1 MSVKAPTSRL
11 IAITISA
18 ILTSSS
24 GYASQ
29 QAADA
34 FAPEMATGTND
45 KQLVKAKDWM
55 VTAANP
61 EATQVG
67 AEVLARGGNAVD
79 AMVAVQ
85 LMLGLVEP
93 QSSGIGGGSFLVYW
107 DANKQRLTTYDGR
120 ETAPSAANGD
130 LFLDEKGK
138 PLKFYDAVV
147 GGRSVGTPGTVKLLW
162 DVHQKYGALD
172 WDEVVLPIAQKAEQG
187 FTISER
193 LSMLIENDVDFLA
206 RHPTT
211 AAYFLNKDGTP
222 KTQGTLLKNPDYAQ
236 TLRTIA
242 EKGSD
247 GFYKGPVATAMVN
260 AVQKEA
266 ASNPGKLSL
275 ADLANYQVKNRQAV
289 CAPYKQYDVCGM
301 GPPSSGALTLG
312 QILMLTEPFK
322 LNELGSNNPTSWQI
336 LADASRL
343 AFADRGLYM
352 ADSDFF
358 DVPVK
363 GLLDQKYI
371 AERSALITPNEAL
384 QKVSAGSPP
393 AVKTVQLAQNQAIEL
408 PSTTHFN
415 IVDSQGN
422 VISMTS
428 SIENVFG
435 SRVMA
440 AGFLLNNELTD
451 FSFVANKD
459 GKPVANRVEANK
471 RPRSSM
477 APTIVM
483 HDDKPYLAIGSPGGS
498 RIIGYVAQSIIAHV
512 DWGMDIQQAIDQ
524 PRMINRFGA
533 MDVEINTPL
542 ADYAQQFEAM
552 GYSVNKRDL
561 NSGLHAIRITETGLE
576 GAADPRREGVA
587 IGK

>member
-18 ILTSSS
+18 LLASSS
-24 GYASQ
+24 VHASQ

-34 FAPEMATGTND
+34 FAPEMATGTSD

-61 EATQVG
+61 EATQAG

-107 DANKQRLTTYDGR
+107 DSKKQRLTTYDGR
-120 ETAPSAANGD
+120 ETAPSAANED
-130 LFLDEKGK
+130 LFLDKNGK

-193 LSMLIENDVDFLA
+193 LSMLIENDVDFLT

-247 GFYKGPVATAMVN
+247 GFYKGPVATAIVN

-363 GLLDQKYI
+363 GLLDQEYI

-393 AVKTVQLAQNQAIEL
+393 AVKTVQLAQDQAIEL

-451 FSFVANKD
+451 FSFVANQD

-552 GYSVNKRDL
+552 GYSVNKREL

-587 IGK
+587 LGK

>member
-1 MSVKAPTSRL
+1 MSVIAPTSRL
-11 IAITISA
+11 IAMTISA
-18 ILTSSS
+18 ILMSSS
-24 GYASQ
+24 VYASQ
-29 QAADA
+29 QATDA
-34 FAPEMATGTND
+34 FAPEMATGTSD
-45 KQLVKAKDWM
+45 KQLVTAKDWM

-107 DANKQRLTTYDGR
+107 DAKKQQLTTYDGR

-130 LFLDEKGK
+130 LFLDKTGK

-172 WDEVVLPIAQKAEQG
+172 WNEVVLPIAQKAEQG
-187 FTISER
+187 FTVSER

-247 GFYKGPVATAMVN
+247 GFYKGSVATAMVN
-260 AVQKEA
+260 SVQKEA

-336 LADASRL
+336 LAEASRL

-393 AVKTVQLAQNQAIEL
+393 AVKTVQLAQDQAIEL

-451 FSFVANKD
+451 FSFVASKD

>member
-1 MSVKAPTSRL
+1 MSVIAPTSRL
-11 IAITISA
+11 IAMTISA
-18 ILTSSS
+18 ILMSSS
-24 GYASQ
+24 VYASQ

-34 FAPEMATGTND
+34 FAPEMATGTSD
-45 KQLVKAKDWM
+45 KQLVTAKDWM

-107 DANKQRLTTYDGR
+107 DAKKQQLTTYDGR

-130 LFLDEKGK
+130 LFLDKTGK

-187 FTISER
+187 FTVSER

-247 GFYKGPVATAMVN
+247 GFYKGSVATAMVN

-336 LADASRL
+336 LAEASRL

-393 AVKTVQLAQNQAIEL
+393 AVKTVQLAQDQAIEL

-451 FSFVANKD
+451 FSFVASKD

-524 PRMINRFGA
+524 PRMINRFGV

>member
-18 ILTSSS
+18 LLASSS
-24 GYASQ
+24 VHASQ

-34 FAPEMATGTND
+34 FAPEMATGTSD

-206 RHPTT
+206 KHPTT

-322 LNELGSNNPTSWQI
+322 LNELGSSNPTSWQI

-343 AFADRGLYM
+343 AFADRSLYM

-393 AVKTVQLAQNQAIEL
+393 AVKTVQLAQDQAIEL

>member
-393 AVKTVQLAQNQAIEL
+393 AVKTVQLAQDKAIEL

-587 IGK
+587 LGK

>member
-18 ILTSSS
+18 LLASSS
-24 GYASQ
+24 VHASQ

-34 FAPEMATGTND
+34 FAPEMATGTSD

-61 EATQVG
+61 EATQAG

-107 DANKQRLTTYDGR
+107 DSKKQRLTTYDGR

-130 LFLDEKGK
+130 LFLDKNGK

-193 LSMLIENDVDFLA
+193 LSMLIENDVDFLT

-247 GFYKGPVATAMVN
+247 GFYKGPVATAIVN

-393 AVKTVQLAQNQAIEL
+393 AIKTVQLAQDQAIEL

-552 GYSVNKRDL
+552 GYSVNKREL

-587 IGK
+587 LGK

>member
-1 MSVKAPTSRL
+1 MSVKVPTSRL

-24 GYASQ
+24 VYASQ

-393 AVKTVQLAQNQAIEL
+393 AVKTVQLAQDQAIEL

>member
-24 GYASQ
+24 VYASQ

-34 FAPEMATGTND
+34 FAPEMATGTSD

-61 EATQVG
+61 EATQAG

-107 DANKQRLTTYDGR
+107 DSKKQRLTTYDGR

-130 LFLDEKGK
+130 LFLDKNGK

-193 LSMLIENDVDFLA
+193 LSMLIENDVDFLT

-222 KTQGTLLKNPDYAQ
+222 KTQGTLLKNPEYAQ

-247 GFYKGPVATAMVN
+247 GFYKGLVATAIVN
-260 AVQKEA
+260 AVQEEA

-371 AERSALITPNEAL
+371 AERSALITPNKAL

-393 AVKTVQLAQNQAIEL
+393 TVKTVQLAQDQAIEL

-451 FSFVANKD
+451 FSFVASKD

>member
-24 GYASQ
+24 AYASQ

-247 GFYKGPVATAMVN
+247 GFYKGSVATAMVN

-266 ASNPGKLSL
+266 AGNPGKLSL
-275 ADLANYQVKNRQAV
+275 VDLANYQVQNRQAV

-393 AVKTVQLAQNQAIEL
+393 AVKTVQLAQDQAIEL

-524 PRMINRFGA
+524 PHMINRFGA

-587 IGK
+587 LGK

>member
-193 LSMLIENDVDFLA
+193 LSMLIENDVNFLA

-322 LNELGSNNPTSWQI
+322 LNELGSSNPTSWQI

-393 AVKTVQLAQNQAIEL
+393 AVKTVQLAQDQAIEL

>member
-18 ILTSSS
+18 LLASSS
-24 GYASQ
+24 VHASQ

-34 FAPEMATGTND
+34 FAPEMATGTSD

-61 EATQVG
+61 EATQAG

-107 DANKQRLTTYDGR
+107 DSKKQRLTTYDGR
-120 ETAPSAANGD
+120 ETAPSAANDD
-130 LFLDEKGK
+130 LFLDKNGK

-193 LSMLIENDVDFLA
+193 LSMLIENDVDFLT

-247 GFYKGPVATAMVN
+247 GFYKGPVATAIVN

-322 LNELGSNNPTSWQI
+322 LIELGSNNPTSWQI

-393 AVKTVQLAQNQAIEL
+393 AVKTVQLAQDQAIEL

-587 IGK
+587 LGK

>member
-1 MSVKAPTSRL
+1 
-11 IAITISA
+11 
-18 ILTSSS
+18 
-24 GYASQ
+24 
-29 QAADA
+29 
-34 FAPEMATGTND
+34 
-45 KQLVKAKDWM
+45 
-55 VTAANP
+55 
-61 EATQVG
+61 
-67 AEVLARGGNAVD
+67 
-79 AMVAVQ
+79 
-85 LMLGLVEP
+85 
-93 QSSGIGGGSFLVYW
+93 
-107 DANKQRLTTYDGR
+107 
-120 ETAPSAANGD
+120 
-130 LFLDEKGK
+130 
-138 PLKFYDAVV
+138 
-147 GGRSVGTPGTVKLLW
+147 VGTPGTVKLLW

-187 FTISER
+187 FTVSER

-247 GFYKGPVATAMVN
+247 GFYKGSVATAMVN

-336 LADASRL
+336 LAEASRL

-393 AVKTVQLAQNQAIEL
+393 AVKTVQLAQDQAIEL

-451 FSFVANKD
+451 FSFVASKD

>member
-1 MSVKAPTSRL
+1 MAPTSRL
-11 IAITISA
+11 IAMTISA
-18 ILTSSS
+18 ILMSSS
-24 GYASQ
+24 VYASQ
-29 QAADA
+29 QATDA
-34 FAPEMATGTND
+34 FAPEMATGTSD
-45 KQLVKAKDWM
+45 KQLVTAKDWM

-107 DANKQRLTTYDGR
+107 DAKKQQLTTYDGR

-130 LFLDEKGK
+130 LFLDKTGK

-172 WDEVVLPIAQKAEQG
+172 WNEVVLPIAQKAEQG
-187 FTISER
+187 FTVSER

-247 GFYKGPVATAMVN
+247 GFYKGSVATAMVN
-260 AVQKEA
+260 SVQKEA

-336 LADASRL
+336 LAEASRL

-393 AVKTVQLAQNQAIEL
+393 AVKTVQLAQDQAIEL

-451 FSFVANKD
+451 FSFVASKD

>member
-24 GYASQ
+24 VYASH

-222 KTQGTLLKNPDYAQ
+222 KTQGTLLKNSDYAQ

-247 GFYKGPVATAMVN
+247 GFYKGSVATAMVN

-275 ADLANYQVKNRQAV
+275 VDLANYQVKNRQAV

-393 AVKTVQLAQNQAIEL
+393 AVKTVQLAQDQAIEL

>member
-1 MSVKAPTSRL
+1 MSVKAPTSGL

-24 GYASQ
+24 VYASQ

-322 LNELGSNNPTSWQI
+322 LNELGSSNPTSWQI

-393 AVKTVQLAQNQAIEL
+393 AVKTVQLAQDQAIEL

>member
-1 MSVKAPTSRL
+1 MSVKVPTSRL

-24 GYASQ
+24 VYASQ

-247 GFYKGPVATAMVN
+247 GFYKGSVATAMVN

-275 ADLANYQVKNRQAV
+275 VDLANYQVKNRQAV

-393 AVKTVQLAQNQAIEL
+393 AVKTVQLAQDQAIEL

-498 RIIGYVAQSIIAHV
+498 RIIGYVAQSIITHV

-542 ADYAQQFEAM
+542 ADYTQQFEAM

>member
-1 MSVKAPTSRL
+1 MSVIAPTSRL
-11 IAITISA
+11 IAMTISA
-18 ILTSSS
+18 ILMSSS
-24 GYASQ
+24 VYASQ

-34 FAPEMATGTND
+34 FAPEMATGTSD
-45 KQLVKAKDWM
+45 KQLVTAKDWM

-107 DANKQRLTTYDGR
+107 DAKKQQLTTYDGR

-130 LFLDEKGK
+130 LFLDKTGK

-187 FTISER
+187 FTVSER

-247 GFYKGPVATAMVN
+247 GFYKGSVATAMVN

-336 LADASRL
+336 LAEASRL

-393 AVKTVQLAQNQAIEL
+393 AVKTVQLAQDQAIEL

-451 FSFVANKD
+451 FSFVASKD

-542 ADYAQQFEAM
+542 ANYAQQFEAM

>member
-1 MSVKAPTSRL
+1 MAPTSRL
-11 IAITISA
+11 IAMTISA
-18 ILTSSS
+18 ILMSSS
-24 GYASQ
+24 VYASQ

-34 FAPEMATGTND
+34 FAPEMATGTSD
-45 KQLVKAKDWM
+45 KQLVTAKDWM

-107 DANKQRLTTYDGR
+107 DAKKQQLTTYDGR

-130 LFLDEKGK
+130 LFLDKTGK

-172 WDEVVLPIAQKAEQG
+172 WNEVVLPIAQKAEQG
-187 FTISER
+187 FTVSER

-247 GFYKGPVATAMVN
+247 GFYKGSVATAMVN

-336 LADASRL
+336 LAEASRL

-393 AVKTVQLAQNQAIEL
+393 AVKTVQLAQDQAIEL

-435 SRVMA
+435 ARVMA

-451 FSFVANKD
+451 FSFVASKD

>member
-1 MSVKAPTSRL
+1 MSVKVPTSRL

-18 ILTSSS
+18 LLASSS
-24 GYASQ
+24 VHASQ

-34 FAPEMATGTND
+34 FAPEMATGTSD

-61 EATQVG
+61 EATQAG

-107 DANKQRLTTYDGR
+107 DSKKQRLTTYDGR
-120 ETAPSAANGD
+120 ETAPSAANED
-130 LFLDEKGK
+130 LFLDKNGK

-193 LSMLIENDVDFLA
+193 LSMLIENDVDFLT

-247 GFYKGPVATAMVN
+247 GFYKGPVATAIVN

-393 AVKTVQLAQNQAIEL
+393 AIKTVQLAQDQAIEL

-542 ADYAQQFEAM
+542 AEYAQQFEAM

-587 IGK
+587 LGK

>member
-85 LMLGLVEP
+85 LLLGLVEP

-393 AVKTVQLAQNQAIEL
+393 AVKTVQLAQDQAIEL

-587 IGK
+587 LGK

>member
-18 ILTSSS
+18 LLASSS
-24 GYASQ
+24 VHASQ

-34 FAPEMATGTND
+34 FAPEMATGTSD

-61 EATQVG
+61 EATQAG

-107 DANKQRLTTYDGR
+107 DSKKQRLTTYDGR

-130 LFLDEKGK
+130 LFLDKNGK

-193 LSMLIENDVDFLA
+193 LSMLIENYVDFLT

-247 GFYKGPVATAMVN
+247 GFYKGSVATAIVN

-352 ADSDFF
+352 TDSDFF

-393 AVKTVQLAQNQAIEL
+393 AVKTVQLAQDQAIEL

-587 IGK
+587 LGK

>member
-18 ILTSSS
+18 LLASSS
-24 GYASQ
+24 VHASQ

-34 FAPEMATGTND
+34 FAPEMATGTSD

-61 EATQVG
+61 EATQAG

-107 DANKQRLTTYDGR
+107 DSKKQRLTTYDGR

-130 LFLDEKGK
+130 LFLDKNGK

-193 LSMLIENDVDFLA
+193 LSMLIENDVDFLT

-247 GFYKGPVATAMVN
+247 GFYKGPVATAIVN

-393 AVKTVQLAQNQAIEL
+393 AIKTVQLAQDQAIEL

-587 IGK
+587 LGK

>member
-18 ILTSSS
+18 LLASSS
-24 GYASQ
+24 VHASQ

-34 FAPEMATGTND
+34 FAPEMATGTSD

-61 EATQVG
+61 EATQAG

-107 DANKQRLTTYDGR
+107 DSKKQRLTTYDGR

-130 LFLDEKGK
+130 LFLDKNGK

-172 WDEVVLPIAQKAEQG
+172 WDEVVLPVAQKAEQG

-193 LSMLIENDVDFLA
+193 LSMLIENDVDFLT

-247 GFYKGPVATAMVN
+247 GFYKGPVATAIVN

-393 AVKTVQLAQNQAIEL
+393 AVKTVQLAQDQAIEL

-542 ADYAQQFEAM
+542 ADYTQQFEAM

-587 IGK
+587 LGK

>member
-18 ILTSSS
+18 LLASSS
-24 GYASQ
+24 VHASQ

-34 FAPEMATGTND
+34 FAPEMATGTSD

-61 EATQVG
+61 EATQAG

-107 DANKQRLTTYDGR
+107 DSKKQRLTTYDGR

-130 LFLDEKGK
+130 LFLDKNGK

-193 LSMLIENDVDFLA
+193 LSMLIENYVDFLT

-247 GFYKGPVATAMVN
+247 GFYKGSVATAIVN

-393 AVKTVQLAQNQAIEL
+393 AVKTVQLAQDQAIEL

-587 IGK
+587 LGK

>member
-18 ILTSSS
+18 LLASSS
-24 GYASQ
+24 VHASQ

-34 FAPEMATGTND
+34 FAPEMATGTSD

-61 EATQVG
+61 EATQAG

-107 DANKQRLTTYDGR
+107 DSKKQRLTTYDGR

-130 LFLDEKGK
+130 LFLDKNGK

-193 LSMLIENDVDFLA
+193 LSMLIENDVDFLT

-247 GFYKGPVATAMVN
+247 GFYKGSVATAIVN

-393 AVKTVQLAQNQAIEL
+393 AVKTVQLAQDQAIEL

-587 IGK
+587 LGK